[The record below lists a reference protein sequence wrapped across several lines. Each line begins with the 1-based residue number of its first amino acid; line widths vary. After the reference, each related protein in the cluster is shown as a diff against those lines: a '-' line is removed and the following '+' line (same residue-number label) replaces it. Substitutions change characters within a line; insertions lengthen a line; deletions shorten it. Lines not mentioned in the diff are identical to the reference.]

1 MKRLGLTFRSDLN
14 LSIFVTEPELL
25 IANMTYS
32 FEKLSFNR
40 GDDRHAWYS
49 ARLIITSIY

>member
-40 GDDRHAWYS
+40 GDDRHA
-49 ARLIITSIY
+49 

>member
-25 IANMTYS
+25 VANMTCS
-32 FEKLSFNR
+32 FEKLRVSIKEMIDMR
-40 GDDRHAWYS
+40 GKVQSWF
-49 ARLIITSIY
+49 